1 MLVFQ
6 ELALYQEELST
17 HIIPLC
23 CPGRRDDDVQSMPDI
38 HSELVNFWLVLER
51 CRPKSSCSS
60 LLVTQVE
67 RI

>member
-6 ELALYQEELST
+6 ELALYQEEISI

-38 HSELVNFWLVLER
+38 HSELVNF
-51 CRPKSSCSS
+51 
-60 LLVTQVE
+60 
-67 RI
+67 